1 MIHSLG
7 NFDNEHNQT
16 SSNHLV
22 IMNLITK
29 HVQEILPFMAKG
41 QKNFSF
47 DQELLRYTFLELKG
61 SSFVFILPC
70 LNERK
75 NNGC

>member
-1 MIHSLG
+1 MIHILG
-7 NFDNEHNQT
+7 NFNNEHNQT
-16 SSNHLV
+16 SSKHLV
-22 IMNLITK
+22 ITNLITK
-29 HVQEILPFMAKG
+29 HANEIRPFMAKG
-41 QKNFSF
+41 QENFSF
-47 DQELLRYTFLELKG
+47 DQELLRYTFFELKG